1 MKLVSRAGNVQVNI
15 NTACKQ
21 GNSLVAWLQAKAAH
35 KEVVH
40 LCKGISTDETQ
51 RVKPSRECWQI
62 AEHPLVD
69 VAFIDRSRY
78 ITYVEREGFITHANL
93 IVSAV
98 LSMFQYMANM
108 NIKDPVSWNDAVE
121 ID

>member
-1 MKLVSRAGNVQVNI
+1 MLLGYKLRQLI
-15 NTACKQ
+15 
-21 GNSLVAWLQAKAAH
+21 

-62 AEHPLVD
+62 AEHPLVY

-78 ITYVEREGFITHANL
+78 ITYVEREGFITHAKSNC
-93 IVSAV
+93 IGCPFHV
-98 LSMFQYMANM
+98 FNTWQNM